1 MLSLGGWPMTLDA
14 PVLAADALL
23 LRLFVPALLFAGPL
37 WLLRERLPRWLLLGG
52 LAVAGIVGG
61 IALHG
66 FYRLGFAAAFGGDF
80 VATGIAQRLIWGV
93 LLIGGGWL
101 AMRRGFAS
109 LARALAIA
117 GTAHAIWY
125 GLALHNPLWTAQAV
139 GALPL
144 VNGLL
149 PLFLL
154 PLLGLFLIQRLFPLA
169 PAALDRAVQIATML
183 LVAGFA
189 WATLRQLFHGSLLVA
204 PGVTASENILR
215 SILIL
220 ALAVGYLLWGIR
232 KGRHD
237 WRIASLILMLGAV
250 GKVFLFD
257 ASGLEGLLRIG
268 SFVILGFSLIGIG
281 WLYSRQLAR
290 PSAPEAPAKL
300 D

>member
-1 MLSLGGWPMTLDA
+1 MQFDLPG
-14 PVLAADALL
+14 LAADPLI
-23 LRLFVPALLFAGPL
+23 LRLLVPAALFAAPL
-37 WLLRERLPRWLLLGG
+37 WLLRERLPRWLLLAG

-66 FYRLGFAAAFGGDF
+66 LYRFGFAAAFGSGF
-80 VATGIAQRLIWGV
+80 IATGTPQRLVWEA
-93 LLIGGGWL
+93 LLVGGGAV
-101 AMRRGFAS
+101 AMRRGFTG
-109 LARALAIA
+109 LARALVLA

-125 GLALHNPLWTAQAV
+125 GLVLHNPLWTSQAV

-144 VNGLL
+144 ANWLL

-154 PLLGLFLIQRLFPLA
+154 PLLGLVLTRRLFPAA
-169 PAALDRAVQIATML
+169 PPLLDRAVQIAAML
-183 LVAGFA
+183 LVAGLA

-220 ALAVGYLLWGIR
+220 ALAAGYLLWGIR
-232 KGRHD
+232 AGRHD

-268 SFVILGFSLIGIG
+268 SFVVLGFSLIGIG

-290 PSAPEAPAKL
+290 PPAE
-300 D
+300 DETVAA